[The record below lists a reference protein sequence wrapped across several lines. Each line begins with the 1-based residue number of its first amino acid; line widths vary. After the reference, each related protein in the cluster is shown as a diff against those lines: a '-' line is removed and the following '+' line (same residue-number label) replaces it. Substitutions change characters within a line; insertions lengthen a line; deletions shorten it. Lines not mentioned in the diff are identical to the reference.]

1 MTPVSKGG
9 EWAPR
14 GWTEWVKVL
23 GDLRAE
29 RRAGRGEWDPWE
41 LASANVNRRS
51 EGKPWGQGCPRR
63 CVSSSCLGDCRG
75 ESPAGRGTGRD
86 ALGNPVW
93 PRLSRARL
101 WACPGAHM
109 VVLVQAWWSR
119 FTRVSVP
126 GCQGCCVHLGAT
138 GKQGGPTCG
147 CMFCVAVAQLQRC
160 PWPGTWAGCGLAVG

>member
-51 EGKPWGQGCPRR
+51 EGKPWGQGCSRR
-63 CVSSSCLGDCRG
+63 CVSSSCLGDCQG
-75 ESPAGRGTGRD
+75 ESCRERD
-86 ALGNPVW
+86 W
-93 PRLSRARL
+93 E
-101 WACPGAHM
+101 
-109 VVLVQAWWSR
+109 
-119 FTRVSVP
+119 
-126 GCQGCCVHLGAT
+126 
-138 GKQGGPTCG
+138 
-147 CMFCVAVAQLQRC
+147 RC
-160 PWPGTWAGCGLAVG
+160 PWESGLTQTLPCSAVGLSWRTYGGAGPGLVAALYKGLCAWVPRVLCASRGYREAGWPNLWLHVLCSCGTGMWLGTWAGCGLAVG